1 MNTTQYYQ
9 TSSGPNYL
17 IHSKGMAQPKRQG
30 NFLKQTN
37 LLKDINVAMLPNSY
51 VSEIDIPF
59 VCQG

>member
-1 MNTTQYYQ
+1 MNTHQYYQ

-17 IHSKGMAQPKRQG
+17 IHTKGMTQPKRQG

-51 VSEIDIPF
+51 VSEDKLILL
-59 VCQG
+59 CR